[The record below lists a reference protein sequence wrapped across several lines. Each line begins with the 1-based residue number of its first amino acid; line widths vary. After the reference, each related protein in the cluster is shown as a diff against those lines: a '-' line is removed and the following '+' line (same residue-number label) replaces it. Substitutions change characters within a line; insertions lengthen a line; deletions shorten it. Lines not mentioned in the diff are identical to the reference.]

1 MSKKYISQVNS
12 LDFVYPN
19 NFTAEY
25 DLEIIHDI
33 NDNCVSGTTTVFS
46 ATTINSTGITFNIQ
60 GSWSLNSA
68 EPYVNINGGFLSL
81 ASIHMMGP
89 TQSYYRPWRLV
100 DNISSTGLTNTNVSF
115 NENFT
120 VLPSYLGLTGFTT
133 GTYYFEVR
141 LIGKKC
147 IYPICITLPITVPPP
162 PSPTPTPT
170 GTPTQTPTNTP
181 TNTPT
186 VTPTPT
192 PTLTPTPTATR
203 QPVGQCYCFPIVVT
217 GTTQPPPEG
226 GVIATLDYN
235 DCFGVRTA
243 RAFTVGPGT
252 YYQCIQVSS
261 SVVQWFPEG
270 TTGIDT
276 SYLTLTYMTGNC
288 NTGYDCS
295 GYVPAVSATPT
306 PTPTGTP
313 TPTPTGTPTPTPTPT
328 PTGTPT
334 PTPTPTG
341 TPEPP
346 PAYNYYTF
354 TPCVGGAGTDY
365 RSILSLALNDVY
377 AFQASPPPRAC
388 YEITSITASVN
399 SNDLPTIYGP
409 KTDCNDSDCTQP

>member
-252 YYQCIQVSS
+252 YYQCIQTLSS
-261 SVVQWFPEG
+261 IVQWHPEG
-270 TTGIDT
+270 TSGIDT
-276 SYLTLTYMTGNC
+276 SNLLIPGVGNC
-288 NTGYDCS
+288 NT
-295 GYVPAVSATPT
+295 
-306 PTPTGTP
+306 
-313 TPTPTGTPTPTPTPT
+313 
-328 PTGTPT
+328 
-334 PTPTPTG
+334 
-341 TPEPP
+341 
-346 PAYNYYTF
+346 YTY
-354 TPCVGGAGTDY
+354 T
-365 RSILSLALNDVY
+365 
-377 AFQASPPPRAC
+377 
-388 YEITSITASVN
+388 N
-399 SNDLPTIYGP
+399 SN
-409 KTDCNDSDCTQP
+409 TDRNTYTNSNTDRNTRTTTSV